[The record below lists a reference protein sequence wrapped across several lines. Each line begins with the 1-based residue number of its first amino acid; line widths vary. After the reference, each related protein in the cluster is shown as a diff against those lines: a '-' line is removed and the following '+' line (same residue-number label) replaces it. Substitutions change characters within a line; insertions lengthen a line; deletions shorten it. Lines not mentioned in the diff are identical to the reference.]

1 MRVLACTGGIG
12 SGKTYVSKIFFNM
25 GIPVYYSDNRA
36 KLLYNSNAFLLKQM
50 VKLLGDDI
58 LKNGVLQ
65 RDVVAGKIFNNSK
78 LLMQV
83 ESIVHPAVLN
93 DFSNW
98 KEHIVQNKEIGEIPF
113 VIFESAIILE
123 KPFVRSIAD
132 KILNVSAPL
141 NLRVKRVMERDS
153 ICEEKVRVRL
163 AAQWD
168 DNKREAMADF
178 IIFADGKRAL
188 LPQVLAVKEAMCKL

>member
-1 MRVLACTGGIG
+1 
-12 SGKTYVSKIFFNM
+12 
-25 GIPVYYSDNRA
+25 
-36 KLLYNSNAFLLKQM
+36 
-50 VKLLGDDI
+50 
-58 LKNGVLQ
+58 
-65 RDVVAGKIFNNSK
+65 
-78 LLMQV
+78 
-83 ESIVHPAVLN
+83 
-93 DFSNW
+93 SNW